1 MKAMLKGLFLCLTM
15 LAFAQHSDLD
25 LVLGKKAPELINN
38 MQVEVYE
45 AFDRMRAAAA
55 KKGIEMKVV
64 SAYRSYNR
72 QREIWNAKYKAF
84 TQEGLEPKDAIKKI
98 ITYSTLP
105 GTSRHHW
112 GTDIDIIDNANPQSG
127 DVLLTEKFYDNGPSS
142 ALREWMNDNAADYG
156 FFEVYTNNPNRK
168 GFAHEPWHYTYHP
181 LSKSY
186 LEVLTT
192 HDLSEIAKDDQL
204 LGRAFLDNEFFEA
217 YNSAHI
223 LDINPILFAQE

>member
-1 MKAMLKGLFLCLTM
+1 MKTMLKGLFLCLTM
-15 LAFAQHSDLD
+15 HAFAQHSDLD

-38 MQVEVYE
+38 MQVEVYV

-84 TQEGLEPKDAIKKI
+84 TQKGIEPKNAIKKI

-127 DVLLTEKFYDNGPSS
+127 DVLLTEKFYDDGPSS
-142 ALREWMNDNAADYG
+142 DLREWMNDNAAAYG

-192 HDLSEIAKDDQL
+192 HALSEIAKDDQL
-204 LGRAFLDNEFFEA
+204 LGREFLDNEFFEA
-217 YNSAHI
+217 YTSAHI